1 MIQQTLS
8 IIKPDATKRN
18 LVGEIL
24 AVLEQNNFKIKGL
37 KMVQLNQAQAEG
49 FYAEHQGKPFFEP
62 LVEFMMSGP
71 IVVAVIEGENAIA
84 RYRTLMGATDPEKRE
99 KGTIRDRYAL
109 SYRENSVHGSDSESS
124 AKREI
129 AYFFSPNDIMK

>member
-84 RYRTLMGATDPEKRE
+84 RYRSLMGATDPEKRE

-109 SYRENSVHGSDSESS
+109 SYRENSVHGSDSENS

>member
-24 AVLEQNNFKIKGL
+24 AVLEQNDFKIKGL
-37 KMVQLNQAQAEG
+37 KMAQLNQAQAEG

-71 IVVAVIEGENAIA
+71 IVVAVIEGENAIE

-109 SYRENSVHGSDSESS
+109 SYRENSVHGSDSENS